1 MIGHRRGVWIYD
13 MACRKE
19 LAVTMSQHHIG
30 LKDSLMNVYMV
41 VVDDDDDGKYVGVRT
56 NSEDSLVQLVRSSIF
71 NSEVEMEMPAMI
83 SGCLGRLNIN
93 TLMSQV

>member
-1 MIGHRRGVWIYD
+1 
-13 MACRKE
+13 
-19 LAVTMSQHHIG
+19 MSQHHIG

-93 TLMSQV
+93 TLMSQF

>member
-1 MIGHRRGVWIYD
+1 
-13 MACRKE
+13 
-19 LAVTMSQHHIG
+19 MSQHHIG

-41 VVDDDDDGKYVGVRT
+41 VVADDDDDGKYVGVRT

>member
-1 MIGHRRGVWIYD
+1 
-13 MACRKE
+13 
-19 LAVTMSQHHIG
+19 MSQHHIG

-41 VVDDDDDGKYVGVRT
+41 VVDDDDDDGKYVGLRT

>member
-1 MIGHRRGVWIYD
+1 
-13 MACRKE
+13 
-19 LAVTMSQHHIG
+19 MSQHHIG

-71 NSEVEMEMPAMI
+71 NSEVELEMPAMI

-93 TLMSQV
+93 TLTSQV

>member
-1 MIGHRRGVWIYD
+1 
-13 MACRKE
+13 
-19 LAVTMSQHHIG
+19 MSQHHIG

-41 VVDDDDDGKYVGVRT
+41 VVDDDDGKYVGVRT